1 MPSIPGWQF
10 SSTNATFVDNTLR
23 DIRTMVRWYRN
34 HPSVIAWEVL
44 HNESYDPVDQIK
56 AYNTTAHQEYPGN
69 QMYTCGEEKYAC
81 DESYG
86 IVDLLIN
93 STQHDVRGYTKS
105 WPMAISESADCE
117 YGCTS
122 GTSRRGRPDQD
133 SGMWEQARNHIETLN
148 LDRGMP
154 WLTGDAVWSM
164 FDYAGYERTPYSRC
178 GISDVYRMPKISY
191 YFHQSQRDP
200 SVIIPGVNSGPM
212 VYIAKYW
219 TPRYTNLPVRVF
231 SNCDSVCLY
240 LNGTLVAEQ
249 APDLVMQGFDKPL
262 PVDRLL
268 HAPFTFSTVG
278 YQPGTLSAE
287 GRIGGAVKAT
297 HEVRTPGTASKISV
311 QIDTAGLPFLA
322 DGADVAFVYAS
333 VLDQNGTL
341 VTTANNSIQFS
352 VTGGTILGP
361 SPQPAAAGI
370 AVILLQTKTTA
381 GEITVTAGSRGLTSG
396 SASVTSVPYVD
407 PSCVEA
413 GTVFQPKAPSTQ
425 H

>member
-1 MPSIPGWQF
+1 
-10 SSTNATFVDNTLR
+10 
-23 DIRTMVRWYRN
+23 
-34 HPSVIAWEVL
+34 
-44 HNESYDPVDQIK
+44 
-56 AYNTTAHQEYPGN
+56 
-69 QMYTCGEEKYAC
+69 
-81 DESYG
+81 
-86 IVDLLIN
+86 
-93 STQHDVRGYTKS
+93 
-105 WPMAISESADCE
+105 
-117 YGCTS
+117 
-122 GTSRRGRPDQD
+122 
-133 SGMWEQARNHIETLN
+133 
-148 LDRGMP
+148 
-154 WLTGDAVWSM
+154 
-164 FDYAGYERTPYSRC
+164 
-178 GISDVYRMPKISY
+178 
-191 YFHQSQRDP
+191 
-200 SVIIPGVNSGPM
+200 M

-249 APDLVMQGFDKPL
+249 TPDLVMQGFDKPL
-262 PVDRLL
+262 PVDHLL
-268 HAPFTFSTVG
+268 HAPFTFSTVS
-278 YQPGTLSAE
+278 YQAGTLRAE
-287 GRIGGAVKAT
+287 GRIGGVIKST
-297 HEVRTPGTASKISV
+297 HEVRTPETASKISV